1 MMKSDERPM
10 SAAEREEIRSRAVA
24 SFLGFALG
32 DALGAPVEFMTP
44 GEIQARYGILR
55 EMVGGGWLRLKPG
68 QITDDTDMSL
78 CIARAVSLA
87 GAWDLTAIARHFVA
101 WLKTRPIDVGDTC
114 RRGIRDFMLSGRL
127 ETQPS
132 PWDGGNGALM
142 RMVPV
147 ALASLGDDDLLRR
160 CAREQAHLTHNQPL
174 SDAACRCYGRLLH
187 LAVAGRSK
195 ARLRRE
201 VDSLVTE
208 YPSFSFEPYHG
219 LATGYV
225 VDTFQTVC
233 HHFFRARDFE
243 ECVVATVNQGG
254 DADTTG
260 AIAGGLAGAFY
271 GLERL
276 PVRWLKK
283 LDRCL
288 VREITELAGKLE
300 DLSPMGRDLPGF
312 RPARF

>member
-1 MMKSDERPM
+1 MMNCDKRPM
-10 SAAEREEIRSRAVA
+10 SAAEQEEVRSRAVA

-32 DALGAPVEFMTP
+32 DALGAPVEFMTS
-44 GEIQARYGILR
+44 GEIKARYGVLR

-68 QITDDTDMSL
+68 QVTDDTDMSL
-78 CIARAVSLA
+78 CIARAVSMA
-87 GAWDLTAIARHFVA
+87 GSWDLPAIAGQFVA

-127 ETQPS
+127 ETPVSQ
-132 PWDGGNGALM
+132 WDGGNGALM
-142 RMVPV
+142 RMAPV
-147 ALASLGDDDLLRR
+147 ALATLGDNEALRR
-160 CAREQAHLTHNQPL
+160 CALEQAHLTHNQPL
-174 SDAACRCYGRLLH
+174 SDAACCCYGRLLH

-201 VDSLVTE
+201 VDSLVSE

-233 HHFFRARDFE
+233 HHFFRGRDFE

-260 AIAGGLAGAFY
+260 AIMGGLAGAFY

-276 PVRWLKK
+276 PVRWIRK
-283 LDRCL
+283 LDRSL
-288 VREITELAGKLE
+288 VREITELAEKLVK
-300 DLSPMGRDLPGF
+300 LSPVGKSRVIG
-312 RPARF
+312 